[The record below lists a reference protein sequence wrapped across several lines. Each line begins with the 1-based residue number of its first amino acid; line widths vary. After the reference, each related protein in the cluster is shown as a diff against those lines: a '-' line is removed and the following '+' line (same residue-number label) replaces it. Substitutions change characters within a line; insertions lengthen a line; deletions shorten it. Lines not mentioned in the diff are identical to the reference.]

1 MDKLCEKRIYEKNGK
16 SIVRVYALQEIKIG
30 TLILSETAQFKLE
43 NDDHL
48 KMVCNENFVDH
59 CTKSENGAGCKICF
73 KKVFDAFAKMTPK
86 NQKEYLTLDNKYQD
100 HSLHFEKDRLAFQ
113 KIISEMFYDIILC
126 NYIVIVP
133 MWVHHYVEYSLY
145 GYPFFFCI
153 FSQMMTSLS
162 KSLHDIKDF

>member
-1 MDKLCEKRIYEKNGK
+1 MDKLCEKRTYEKNGK

-73 KKVFDAFAKMTPK
+73 KKVFAAFVKMTPK
-86 NQKEYLTLDNKYQD
+86 NPPQVRERVGLLHSKYVPSTSCDARPECRAQNIFYGQFD
-100 HSLHFEKDRLAFQ
+100 DSSTRQIILHF
-113 KIISEMFYDIILC
+113 
-126 NYIVIVP
+126 
-133 MWVHHYVEYSLY
+133 
-145 GYPFFFCI
+145 
-153 FSQMMTSLS
+153 
-162 KSLHDIKDF
+162 